1 MPSFLTASLCDL
13 GNSVYITEHNCHA
26 TKLNGEKK
34 KKKDY
39 HIFLGSYYHI
49 FQGNHVLLIFLAK

>member
-34 KKKDY
+34 KKKRLP
-39 HIFLGSYYHI
+39 HLSRK
-49 FQGNHVLLIFLAK
+49 LLPHLSRKSCSVNFFS